1 MDLSSTKI
9 LNNGVAMPYVGLGV
23 WMAKDDETVQAV
35 KWALEAGYRH
45 IDTASAYNN
54 EEAVGRGVKES
65 GMPREQV
72 FITTKLWND
81 DMRAGRQKEAF
92 EKSLKALDTD
102 YVDLYLLHW
111 AVDDVYVPSWKALEE
126 IYKEGK
132 ARAIGVCNFQQ
143 HHLETLLQ
151 SATVKP
157 AINQFE
163 CHPFLTQE
171 PLIAFCEKQGIACE
185 AWGPMGGRKS
195 PLRDDPELAAIGGKY
210 GKSAAQVMLRWNI
223 QRGIIILPK
232 SVHKERIISNSQLF
246 DFELSATD
254 MRAISAMNQNKRLNL
269 GLDPDNI
276 TF

>member
-23 WMAKDDETVQAV
+23 WMAKDEETVQAV

-45 IDTASAYNN
+45 IDTAKAYDN
-54 EEAVGRGVKES
+54 EAAVGRGVKES
-65 GMPREQV
+65 GVPREKI

-92 EKSLKALDTD
+92 EESLKALGTD
-102 YVDLYLLHW
+102 YVDLYLIHW
-111 AVDDVYVPSWKALEE
+111 AVDNVYVPSWKVMEE
-126 IYKEGK
+126 IYKEGRAK
-132 ARAIGVCNFQQ
+132 AIGLCNFQQ

-195 PLRDDPELAAIGGKY
+195 PLRDNAELTAIGQKY
-210 GKSAAQVMLRWNI
+210 GKTAAQVMLRWNV

-232 SVHKERIISNSQLF
+232 SVHKERIIANSQLF
-246 DFELSATD
+246 DFELSDAD
-254 MRAISAMNQNKRLNL
+254 MKAISAMNQNKRLNL
-269 GLDPDNI
+269 GLDPDNV